1 MRERF
6 SDEPAWADLAD
17 QVRGTRTGEYEVSI
31 RPADGIERAPINVG
45 AED

>member
-6 SDEPAWADLAD
+6 SDEPAWTGLAE
-17 QVRGTRTGEYEVSI
+17 QVRLTRTGEYKVSV

-45 AED
+45 AEE